1 MTDETQIDYRAKYL
15 KRCAEKD
22 KLAKQ
27 LTDSQRESITNAFKA
42 LREAEWSLQE
52 MFDITID
59 DARNISRAENL
70 LSQSFPELCDR
81 NNNL

>member
-1 MTDETQIDYRAKYL
+1 
-15 KRCAEKD
+15 
-22 KLAKQ
+22 
-27 LTDSQRESITNAFKA
+27 
-42 LREAEWSLQE
+42 LREAGWSLQE
-52 MFDITID
+52 VFDITID